1 MRMVPRIVC
10 AVTATVSVAA
20 CADYDSATNLAPE
33 GPPMIVQ
40 VRLTERYMPLN
51 STFFAERNVFGF
63 GSHPMAL
70 DAEMHP
76 VTSAKADANKLRVI
90 TDELLV
96 GNNLEEIACRG
107 PIDSDAYSRVP
118 RGATPDDIAKCSA
131 AQDVLPAT
139 CKGEFAVCICQNAG
153 GCLPDGAMEMV
164 AMGEPVG
171 VLDINQDGAAD
182 DTHLIAGAVGIR
194 CGSIDVD
201 IDPDTSYWNP
211 SGNQQVPAQGGF
223 DALGPAIVVQPRAAR
238 GLPTNLE
245 CQLTFSSEIVDKQGE
260 AICAPSAGD
269 PANGCTPGDVSAFT
283 FTTVPLDFDLTGFA
297 DGMTGVS
304 RLDPIDLAAN
314 VPLDPATINGITLT
328 PAPGGAV
335 TVTLAN
341 LKELKVTIA
350 GGLAASTEYTLTIP
364 TTVHDTYGQ
373 GAPAAKV
380 FTFTTGN

>member
-1 MRMVPRIVC
+1 
-10 AVTATVSVAA
+10 
-20 CADYDSATNLAPE
+20 
-33 GPPMIVQ
+33 MILQ

-51 STFFAERNVFGF
+51 SMFFSERSVFAF
-63 GSHPMAL
+63 GTHPMAL
-70 DAEMHP
+70 EAEMHP
-76 VTSAKADANKLRVI
+76 VTSATADANKLRII

-118 RGATPDDIAKCSA
+118 RGATPDDIAQCAA

-139 CKGEFAVCICQNAG
+139 CKGEFAVCICANPG
-153 GCLPDGAMEMV
+153 GCLPDGATEMV
-164 AMGEPVG
+164 AEGEPVG

-182 DTHLIAGAVGIR
+182 DTRMIAGAVGLR
-194 CGSIDVD
+194 CGSIDVP
-201 IDPDTSYWNP
+201 IDLDTSYWNP

-223 DALGPAIVVQPRAAR
+223 DALGPAIVLQPLATR

-245 CQLTFSSEIVDKQGE
+245 CQLNFSPEIVDKQGE
-260 AICAPSAGD
+260 AICAPTNGD
-269 PANGCTPGDVSAFT
+269 PAQGCAGAGDVSAFK
-283 FTTVPLDFDLTGFA
+283 FSTVPLDFDLTGFT

-304 RLDPIDLAAN
+304 RTSPIDLAAN
-314 VPLDPATINGITLT
+314 VPLDPATVNGITLT

-335 TVTLAN
+335 TVTLMN
-341 LKELKVTIA
+341 GNELQVAIA
-350 GGLAASTEYTLTIP
+350 GGLAATTMYTLTIP

-373 GAPAAKV
+373 GAPTAKV